1 MTNQMANTPEE
12 FTGVLNKIKV
22 AAIALYE
29 NYRGDDYVMDQDVD
43 EIIKLINRLPR
54 EDLSGPYLSEESIQF
69 EIEDAKRDG
78 ITLDDADVIA
88 KVKGWYFD
96 RSTKEGVY
104 RFLSFKTRMGGRAL
118 KEIEATSRREAAEK
132 LDKSPRI

>member
-12 FTGVLNKIKV
+12 FTDTLLKIKV

-29 NYRGDDYVMDQDVD
+29 NYIGDDYVMDQDVD
-43 EIIKLINRLPR
+43 EIIGLINRLPR
-54 EDLSGPYLSEESIQF
+54 EDLSGPYLSEKSIQF

-88 KVKGWYFD
+88 KVKGWQFD
-96 RSTKEGVY
+96 RSTEEGVY
-104 RFLSFKTRMGGRAL
+104 RFVSIKTRVGTRCV
-118 KEIEATSRREAAEK
+118 KQIQATSRREAAEK
-132 LDKSPRI
+132 LDKSPQF